1 MSHSKRFR
9 DAANIFGALQPPK
22 RRSAAEIEDS
32 INEEIESTL
41 KHVTPGRCLIKRS
54 DKKLINPGILD
65 TKRLPDQDES
75 MMILDENEDEVMD
88 EEDGTLDFYD
98 TEMDPRIL
106 TRYPTREHTV
116 FVAGKTLL
124 TADYLG
130 PEYTEDI
137 MDLHAPPPTARSPG
151 LVTELHPYQE
161 KGINMLIK
169 SGHGKYRGAILAD
182 PSGLGKR
189 VQALE
194 AAMRD
199 QRAGMFDLVVTTKSC
214 TSQWKDEIEKHYD
227 PVCYPNLQSL
237 YWTAL
242 IFQRRNAQVQ

>member
-9 DAANIFGALQPPK
+9 DAANMFSALQPPK

-41 KHVTPGRCLIKRS
+41 KHVSPGRCLIERP
-54 DKKLINPGILD
+54 DKKLINPGILN

-75 MMILDENEDEVMD
+75 TMMLDETEDKGRV
-88 EEDGTLDFYD
+88 EEDRTLDFYD
-98 TEMDPRIL
+98 TEMDSRVL
-106 TRYPTREHTV
+106 TRYPTREDAV
-116 FVAGKTLL
+116 FIAGKTLL
-124 TADYLG
+124 LADYLG

-137 MDLHAPPPTARSPG
+137 MDLHAPPPTARSPA
-151 LVTELHPYQE
+151 LVSELHPCQE

-182 PSGLGKR
+182 PSSLGKR

-199 QRAGMFDLVVTTKSC
+199 QRAGMFDLIVTTKAC
-214 TSQWKDEIEKHYD
+214 TSQWKDEVEKHYD
-227 PVCYPNLQSL
+227 PVCHPNLQFL
-237 YWTAL
+237 YWTTY
-242 IFQRRNAQVQ
+242 